1 MELQKETA
9 SDQNNDV
16 DDEIYFLPGFF
27 FHRTDEEALGLKD
40 RSSDMELQKETAS
53 DQNNDVD
60 DEIYF
65 LPGFFF
71 HRTDEEALGLKDRS
85 SDMELQKETASDQNN
100 DVDDEIKTTIY
111 RLAGCF
117 FHRTDEEE
125 LRLKP
130 RLPRFQTIIDR
141 YLGWRLRPPRSE
153 KLAERWRQLVDQPVF
168 FGAPRSSK
176 PADQDLPPCPH
187 CKSTQTKSC
196 LAGNYYSP
204 PFSCKSCHHCW
215 TPDSTRSIYAMK
227 YDQIWPDSN
236 PLNHF
241 PAMHSPNRSSSQSD
255 RSRFVA
261 GSSSLPLQE
270 IRIEMGNLE
279 FGENGGGARGA
290 ATDQISRTD
299 NRSEEERWV
308 KLAEMV
314 LGISASAGYASS
326 SIFPKAANAAAF
338 VACLTAISLRR
349 TGWLSARILAKFGAF
364 ACAAGTL
371 AALGMDLPGEYKWVA
386 GMAFLFPAIAVAFS

>member
-16 DDEIYFLPGFF
+16 DDEIYLSPGF
-27 FHRTDEEALGLKD
+27 R
-40 RSSDMELQKETAS
+40 
-53 DQNNDVD
+53 
-60 DEIYF
+60 
-65 LPGFFF
+65 
-71 HRTDEEALGLKDRS
+71 
-85 SDMELQKETASDQNN
+85 
-100 DVDDEIKTTIY
+100 
-111 RLAGCF
+111 

-125 LRLKP
+125 LALEIIRLSFLEQSWSP
-130 RLPRFQTIIDR
+130 RRSHTTIKEGR
-141 YLGWRLRPPRSE
+141 AKSWPRSVH
-153 KLAERWRQLVDQPVF
+153 VDRPVV
-168 FGAPRSSK
+168 FGSPRRSK

-187 CKSTQTKSC
+187 CKSTRTKSC
-196 LAGNYYSP
+196 LVGNYYSP
-204 PFSCKSCHHCW
+204 PTNFSCKSCHHCW

-227 YDQIWPDSN
+227 CAEIWLDSN
-236 PLNHF
+236 PLNRF
-241 PAMHSPNRSSSQSD
+241 PAMYSPNGSSSQSD

-261 GSSSLPLQE
+261 GSSSLSLQE
-270 IRIEMGNLE
+270 IRIEIGNLE
-279 FGENGGGARGA
+279 FGGNGGGARGA

-308 KLAEMV
+308 RMAEMV

-326 SIFPKAANAAAF
+326 SIFPKAANAVAF

-349 TGWLSARILAKFGAF
+349 TGWPSARILAKLGAV

-371 AALGMDLPGEYKWVA
+371 AALGTDLPGEYKWVA